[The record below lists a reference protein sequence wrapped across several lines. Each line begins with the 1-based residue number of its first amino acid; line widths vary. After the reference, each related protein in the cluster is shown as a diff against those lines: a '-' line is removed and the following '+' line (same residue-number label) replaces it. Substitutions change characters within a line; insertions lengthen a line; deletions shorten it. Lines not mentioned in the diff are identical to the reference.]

1 MKAWSLNE
9 VSRLLKVRASR
20 IHYALITGAVE
31 EPRLRIGNRRVF
43 EAADV
48 ERLAAH
54 FGVEFEERT
63 PGVEEGKAAGKTL

>member
-48 ERLAAH
+48 KRLAVH
-54 FGVEFEERT
+54 FHVAIDERM
-63 PGVEEGKAAGKTL
+63 PGVEENKAAGQTR